1 MKRTFD
7 LYTKLRNQKILLID
21 DDEWIRDS
29 LSIFLAG
36 EGCSLDAYETAEE
49 GIKALH
55 RNRYDIIITDY
66 RLPGMDGLK
75 FFGRIQQWCPHAIK
89 ILITAY
95 PNREIYALAHS
106 AGVHDYI
113 EKPFTTTS
121 IEEVLSR
128 LLQNEEVNRK
138 MAEPCG

>member
-7 LYTKLRNQKILLID
+7 LYTRLRNTKILLID

-29 LSIFLAG
+29 LSIFFAG

-49 GIKALH
+49 GIKALR

-75 FFGRIQQWCPHAIK
+75 FFGRIKKWCPHAIK

-95 PNREIYALAHS
+95 PNREIYALAHE

-113 EKPFTTTS
+113 EKPFTTKS

-128 LLQNEEVNRK
+128 LLQLEDEK
-138 MAEPCG
+138 KAAIPFG